1 MTKPSLQDNEELP
14 SNRSFGI
21 VFTLCF
27 LIISILPTLHE
38 GSLNKITMLIAALIA
53 AITAFRQSWLSPL
66 NKQWTKFGSILH
78 KVINPVILGALYVLA
93 ILPIGILYKALKKDP
108 LKISKTNSTPSYW
121 IERQSPEHS
130 RKSMQRQF

>member
-108 LKISKTNSTPSYW
+108 LKISKTNPTPSYW
-121 IERQSPEHS
+121 IERQSSEHS